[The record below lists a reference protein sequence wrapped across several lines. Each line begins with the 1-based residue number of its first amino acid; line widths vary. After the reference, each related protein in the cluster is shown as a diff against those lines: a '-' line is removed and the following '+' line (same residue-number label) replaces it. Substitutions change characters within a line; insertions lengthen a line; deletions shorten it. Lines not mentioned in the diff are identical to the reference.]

1 MDESAKVHENYEMV
15 TDPVTGEK
23 KKSLLPTIFHDSMTD
38 KVAKYRGFAFEM
50 NEQDPWFMFFSRAAG
65 LALLV
70 MTLGN
75 NQMLRA
81 IFLVGEGAP
90 EMEIDPTQFAIGN
103 NLLRSYDLSP
113 GSKTSRLSIYW
124 RNNGGR
130 IRESFQTL
138 AVLGVPDLDRS
149 VVGA

>member
-23 KKSLLPTIFHDSMTD
+23 KKSLLPTIFHDSMTQ
-38 KVAKYRGFAFEM
+38 KVAEYRGFAFEM

-75 NQMLRA
+75 NAKGQYLGLSLAML
-81 IFLVGEGAP
+81 
-90 EMEIDPTQFAIGN
+90 
-103 NLLRSYDLSP
+103 DLSLTLNAHTPATMSP
-113 GSKTSRLSIYW
+113 GDVKMMQAGIV
-124 RNNGGR
+124 GGAV
-130 IRESFQTL
+130 FLFAL
-138 AVLGVPDLDRS
+138 AFRS
-149 VVGA
+149 